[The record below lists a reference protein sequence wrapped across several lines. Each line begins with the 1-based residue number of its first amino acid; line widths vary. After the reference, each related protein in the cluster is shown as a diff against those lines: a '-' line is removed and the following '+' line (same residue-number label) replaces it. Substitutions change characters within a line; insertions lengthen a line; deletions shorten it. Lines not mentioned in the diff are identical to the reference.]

1 MKTENNSALDALP
14 ADRLVAILNLQLL
27 KSEGAR
33 IIECRGESFSKFSK
47 SPVATYTIGLSCV
60 EIDHRDNIRNRTCP
74 GAHPEH

>member
-33 IIECRGESFSKFSK
+33 IIKCRGESFSRFSK
-47 SPVATYTIGLSCV
+47 SPVATYTIGLSPG
-60 EIDHRDNIRNRTCP
+60 NIRNRTCP